1 MSSRQVPLDKY
12 GRGAAKK
19 TKLFAEHVLT
29 EYTAHDSFQ
38 YPPTMAANET
48 AQPNRSL
55 TTEDDIRSRCNLVG
69 DTSSQEENIV
79 ENKILA
85 TQAKTIYLFW

>member
-1 MSSRQVPLDKY
+1 MK
-12 GRGAAKK
+12 
-19 TKLFAEHVLT
+19 
-29 EYTAHDSFQ
+29 
-38 YPPTMAANET
+38 AANET
-48 AQPNRSL
+48 AKLNRSL

-85 TQAKTIYLFW
+85 TQAKTIFVLVRRRDLYESS